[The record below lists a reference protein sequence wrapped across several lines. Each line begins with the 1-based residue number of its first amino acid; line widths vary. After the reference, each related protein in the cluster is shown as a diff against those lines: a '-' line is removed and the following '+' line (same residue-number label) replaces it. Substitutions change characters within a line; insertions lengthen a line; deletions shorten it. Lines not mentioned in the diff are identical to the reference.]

1 MPRPE
6 FSANNRKNTR
16 KSGISKWI
24 QGRKDRKAALA
35 EEAAKLVSDDTA
47 KNETALIN
55 ILNGIDFMH
64 SRLPKEVLEE
74 KSKEGRPCGD
84 LEFTARTVSK
94 MLIKNPQA
102 LSLDLRKIDEK
113 LVAIAVLFKQAIEQG
128 DKKAAYAAK
137 AALVRGI
144 NDIRCRVPENNPE
157 LFKAFVETN
166 EKYLDSWITL
176 IGIAQVADRTEQDCE
191 EQRKLLE
198 GKEERAQARVEE
210 LKNTILDDDEKAIIF
225 ADIRMHDSNEDRA
238 KWTQEERDMHKMM
251 VDSRMEAVN
260 LQLDRLLLEQKE
272 MDLATKN
279 SQIETLY
286 SKVATQKIVADPNLM
301 NKFREEVN
309 FMFDQI
315 AESDAEI
322 DETLRMMD
330 DIEGRI
336 QQMNTA
342 PGATRAREVAAEQA
356 TILADEIKKQQDA
369 YIGERGK
376 LASEKRRNL
385 GILSR
390 EEEELKKREAE
401 AENQRIL
408 EELVESIQETDDERE
423 VLYN

>member
-1 MPRPE
+1 
-6 FSANNRKNTR
+6 
-16 KSGISKWI
+16 
-24 QGRKDRKAALA
+24 
-35 EEAAKLVSDDTA
+35 
-47 KNETALIN
+47 
-55 ILNGIDFMH
+55 
-64 SRLPKEVLEE
+64 
-74 KSKEGRPCGD
+74 
-84 LEFTARTVSK
+84 
-94 MLIKNPQA
+94 
-102 LSLDLRKIDEK
+102 
-113 LVAIAVLFKQAIEQG
+113 
-128 DKKAAYAAK
+128 
-137 AALVRGI
+137 
-144 NDIRCRVPENNPE
+144 
-157 LFKAFVETN
+157 
-166 EKYLDSWITL
+166 
-176 IGIAQVADRTEQDCE
+176 
-191 EQRKLLE
+191 
-198 GKEERAQARVEE
+198 
-210 LKNTILDDDEKAIIF
+210 
-225 ADIRMHDSNEDRA
+225 
-238 KWTQEERDMHKMM
+238 
-251 VDSRMEAVN
+251 
-260 LQLDRLLLEQKE
+260 